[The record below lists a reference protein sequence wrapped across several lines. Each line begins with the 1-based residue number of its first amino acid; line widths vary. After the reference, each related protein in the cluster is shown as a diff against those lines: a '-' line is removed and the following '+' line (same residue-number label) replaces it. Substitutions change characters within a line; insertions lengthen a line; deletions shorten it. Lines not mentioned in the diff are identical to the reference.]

1 MIRKNKKDNIRVR
14 DNMNSRKLFISCV
27 SGVSA
32 LLIFGSATAE
42 SDKSTKKDVTATEAN
57 IVDEE
62 SSSIWESNPI
72 EINAVNVQVL
82 DKISG
87 KVLKKRVK
95 VGEPLEF
102 GGIQVTLKRCFKNA
116 PEDSKEIYA
125 FVEIGERKS
134 LFARWLF
141 ASSPSVNIFEHPQY
155 DVRVGF

>member
-1 MIRKNKKDNIRVR
+1 
-14 DNMNSRKLFISCV
+14 MNSLKLFIFCIST
-27 SGVSA
+27 
-32 LLIFGSATAE
+32 LLILDFTTAKSNKLAN
-42 SDKSTKKDVTATEAN
+42 SDTKKA
-57 IVDEE
+57 EE
-62 SSSIWESNPI
+62 NDTTQEDSSSIWESNPI
-72 EINAVNVQVL
+72 EIDAVNVQVL

-87 KVLKKRVK
+87 KVIKKRIK
-95 VGEPLEF
+95 VGEPIEF

-141 ASSPSVNIFEHPQY
+141 ASSPSINIFEHPQY

>member
-1 MIRKNKKDNIRVR
+1 
-14 DNMNSRKLFISCV
+14 MNSHKLFIFCV
-27 SGVSA
+27 SGISA
-32 LLIFGSATAE
+32 LFISGLACDFAVAE
-42 SDKSTKKDVTATEAN
+42 SDKTAEKGVAKTEEN
-57 IVDEE
+57 VVDEE

-72 EINAVNVQVL
+72 EINAVNVQIL

-87 KVLKKRVK
+87 KVLKKRIK

-116 PEDSKEIYA
+116 PEDSREIYA

-141 ASSPSVNIFEHPQY
+141 ASSPSINIFEHPQY

>member
-1 MIRKNKKDNIRVR
+1 
-14 DNMNSRKLFISCV
+14 MNSQKLFIS
-27 SGVSA
+27 GVSCVFA
-32 LLIFGSATAE
+32 LFIAGFAFDSAVAE
-42 SDKSTKKDVTATEAN
+42 SDKTSERDLAKTEEN
-57 IVDEE
+57 VVEEE

-87 KVLKKRVK
+87 KVLKKRIK

-125 FVEIGERKS
+125 FIEIGERKS

-141 ASSPSVNIFEHPQY
+141 ASSPSINIFEHPQY

>member
-1 MIRKNKKDNIRVR
+1 
-14 DNMNSRKLFISCV
+14 MNSRKLFIFCV
-27 SGVSA
+27 SGISA
-32 LLIFGSATAE
+32 LFIYGLACDFAVAE
-42 SDKSTKKDVTATEAN
+42 SDKTAEKGVAKTEEN
-57 IVDEE
+57 VFDEE

-87 KVLKKRVK
+87 KVLKKRIK

-125 FVEIGERKS
+125 FVEIGERKF

-141 ASSPSVNIFEHPQY
+141 ASSPSINIFEHPQY

>member
-1 MIRKNKKDNIRVR
+1 
-14 DNMNSRKLFISCV
+14 MNSRKLFIFCV

-32 LLIFGSATAE
+32 LLIFGFATAE
-42 SDKSTKKDVTATEAN
+42 SEKSTEKEARKAEEN
-57 IVDEE
+57 VVDEE

-72 EINAVNVQVL
+72 EIDAVNIQIL

-87 KVLKKRVK
+87 KVLKKRIK

-141 ASSPSVNIFEHPQY
+141 ASSPSINIFEHLQY
-155 DVRVGF
+155 DVRVVF

>member
-1 MIRKNKKDNIRVR
+1 
-14 DNMNSRKLFISCV
+14 MNSRKLFIFCV
-27 SGVSA
+27 SGISA
-32 LLIFGSATAE
+32 LFVSGLAFDFAVAE
-42 SDKSTKKDVTATEAN
+42 SDKTAEKGVAKTEEAEAV
-57 IVDEE
+57 VDEE
-62 SSSIWESNPI
+62 PSSIWESNPI
-72 EINAVNVQVL
+72 EINAVNVQIL

-87 KVLKKRVK
+87 KVLKKRIK

-141 ASSPSVNIFEHPQY
+141 ASSPSINIFEHPQY

>member
-1 MIRKNKKDNIRVR
+1 
-14 DNMNSRKLFISCV
+14 MNSRKLFIFGV
-27 SGVSA
+27 SGISA
-32 LLIFGSATAE
+32 LFISGLACDFAVAE
-42 SDKSTKKDVTATEAN
+42 SDKTAEKGVAKTEEN
-57 IVDEE
+57 VVDEE
-62 SSSIWESNPI
+62 SSSIWEPNPI
-72 EINAVNVQVL
+72 EISAVNVQVL

-87 KVLKKRVK
+87 KVLKKRIK

-141 ASSPSVNIFEHPQY
+141 ASSPSINIFEHPQY

>member
-1 MIRKNKKDNIRVR
+1 
-14 DNMNSRKLFISCV
+14 MNSQKLFIS
-27 SGVSA
+27 GVSCVFA
-32 LLIFGSATAE
+32 LFIAGFVFDSAVAE
-42 SDKSTKKDVTATEAN
+42 SDKTSERDLAKTEEN
-57 IVDEE
+57 VVEEE

-87 KVLKKRVK
+87 KVLKKRIK

-125 FVEIGERKS
+125 FIEIGERKS

-141 ASSPSVNIFEHPQY
+141 ASSPSINIFEHPQY

>member
-1 MIRKNKKDNIRVR
+1 MIRKNKKDNIRVKN
-14 DNMNSRKLFISCV
+14 NMNSRELFISCI

-32 LLIFGSATAE
+32 LFIFGFATAE
-42 SDKSTKKDVTATEAN
+42 PDKSTEKNVTVTEEN
-57 IVDEE
+57 VIDEE

-72 EINAVNVQVL
+72 EINAVIVQVL

-87 KVLKKRVK
+87 KVLKKRIK
-95 VGEPLEF
+95 VGEPLEV

-125 FVEIGERKS
+125 FIEIGERKS